1 MYASL
6 LRNSGALHLAFF
18 EQPGKDDFFSS
29 LLMKKYLL
37 SSQRSSQRTAIL
49 CLIVLVL
56 IWGYNWV
63 VMKVALRYSSSSDFA
78 ALRILV
84 GLVGLLVVFI
94 LSRKPLLPR
103 KEVLGIVL
111 TGLLQTGGFYV
122 FSTWALVSGAVGKT
136 VVLNYAMPFWVLLLA
151 WFALGE
157 RLRRTQWAGVASAL
171 AGLLFILMPF
181 RFTQGLFS
189 EMLALLSGFSWAAGI
204 VVAKRLQQRT
214 ELDLLSFT
222 TWQMIFGSIPLF
234 LCAFFISS
242 PPVRWTGTF
251 VATLAYSGI
260 LGGAVA
266 WSLWFYALSRLPA
279 GVASFGTLAT
289 PVVGVLTAWIQLG
302 ETPTLLEAVGM
313 MLIIGALV
321 LNSMQAIKPQQN
333 I

>member
-1 MYASL
+1 M
-6 LRNSGALHLAFF
+6 N
-18 EQPGKDDFFSS
+18 KT
-29 LLMKKYLL
+29 LMPERH
-37 SSQRSSQRTAIL
+37 SSQKTAIL
-49 CLIVLVL
+49 SLMVLVV

-84 GLVGLLVVFI
+84 GLMGLLIVFI
-94 LSRKPLLPR
+94 SSRKPLLPK
-103 KEVLGIVL
+103 KEVLGIFL

-122 FSTWALVSGAVGKT
+122 FSTWALVSGGVGKT

-157 RLRRTQWAGVASAL
+157 RLRRIQCAGVAIAL

-181 RFTQGLFS
+181 RFTRGIFS
-189 EMLALLSGFSWAAGI
+189 ELLALLSGLSWAAGI
-204 VVAKRLQQRT
+204 VVAKRVQQRT

-222 TWQMIFGSIPLF
+222 TWQMLFGSIPLF
-234 LCAFFISS
+234 LCAFLIPS
-242 PPVRWTGTF
+242 PPIRWTAPF
-251 VATLAYSGI
+251 IATLAYSGI

-279 GVASFGTLAT
+279 GVASLGTLAT

-302 ETPTLLEAVGM
+302 ETPTFLEAVGM
-313 MLIIGALV
+313 VLIIGALV
-321 LNSMQAIKPQQN
+321 LNSIQAIKPQRST
-333 I
+333 

>member
-1 MYASL
+1 M
-6 LRNSGALHLAFF
+6 N
-18 EQPGKDDFFSS
+18 KT
-29 LLMKKYLL
+29 LMPERH
-37 SSQRSSQRTAIL
+37 SSQKTAIL
-49 CLIVLVL
+49 SLMVLVV

-84 GLVGLLVVFI
+84 GLMGLLIVFI
-94 LSRKPLLPR
+94 SSRKPLLPK
-103 KEVLGIVL
+103 KEVLGIFL

-122 FSTWALVSGAVGKT
+122 FSTWALVSGGVGKT

-157 RLRRTQWAGVASAL
+157 RLRRIQCAGVAIAL

-181 RFTQGLFS
+181 RFTRGIFS
-189 EMLALLSGFSWAAGI
+189 ELLALLSGLSWAAGI
-204 VVAKRLQQRT
+204 VVAKRVQQRT

-222 TWQMIFGSIPLF
+222 TWQMLFGSIPLF
-234 LCAFFISS
+234 LCAFLITS
-242 PPVRWTGTF
+242 PPIRWTAPF
-251 VATLAYSGI
+251 IATLAYSGI

-279 GVASFGTLAT
+279 GVASLGTLAT

-302 ETPTLLEAVGM
+302 ETPTFLEAVGM
-313 MLIIGALV
+313 VLIIGALV
-321 LNSMQAIKPQQN
+321 LNSIQAIKPQRST
-333 I
+333 

>member
-1 MYASL
+1 MEKNLASS
-6 LRNSGALHLAFF
+6 R
-18 EQPGKDDFFSS
+18 
-29 LLMKKYLL
+29 L
-37 SSQRSSQRTAIL
+37 SPQRAAVL

-84 GLVGLLVVFI
+84 GLIGLLVVFI
-94 LSRKPLLPR
+94 SSRKPLLPR
-103 KEVLGIVL
+103 KEVFGIFL

-157 RLRRTQWAGVASAL
+157 RLQKIQWMGVVIAL

-181 RFTQGLFS
+181 RFTKGLFS
-189 EMLALLSGFSWAAGI
+189 EVLALLSGLSWAAGI
-204 VVAKRLQQRT
+204 VVAKRLQQKT

-234 LCAFFISS
+234 LCAFLIPS
-242 PPVRWTGTF
+242 PPVRWTATF

-289 PVVGVLTAWIQLG
+289 PVVGVLAAWIQLG

-321 LNSMQAIKPQQN
+321 LNSMQAIKPQRST
-333 I
+333 

>member
-1 MYASL
+1 MEKMLISAS
-6 LRNSGALHLAFF
+6 
-18 EQPGKDDFFSS
+18 
-29 LLMKKYLL
+29 
-37 SSQRSSQRTAIL
+37 RSSQKAAIL
-49 CLIVLVL
+49 SLIVLVL

-84 GLVGLLVVFI
+84 GLIGLLVVFI
-94 LSRKPLLPR
+94 SSRKPLLPK
-103 KEVLGIVL
+103 KEVFGIFL

-157 RLRRTQWAGVASAL
+157 RLRRMQWAGVVAAL
-171 AGLLFILMPF
+171 AGLVFILMPF
-181 RFTQGLFS
+181 RFTKGLFS
-189 EMLALLSGFSWAAGI
+189 EGLALLSGFSWAAGI
-204 VVAKRLQQRT
+204 VVAKRIQQRT

-234 LCAFFISS
+234 LCAFLIPS
-242 PPVRWTGTF
+242 PPVRWTAPF
-251 VATLAYSGI
+251 VATLLYSGI

-289 PVVGVLTAWIQLG
+289 PVVGVLAAWVQLG
-302 ETPTLLEAVGM
+302 ETPALLEAVGM

-321 LNSMQAIKPQQN
+321 LNSVQAIKPQGRS
-333 I
+333 

>member
-1 MYASL
+1 MSKMPVP
-6 LRNSGALHLAFF
+6 S
-18 EQPGKDDFFSS
+18 QQSS
-29 LLMKKYLL
+29 HKA
-37 SSQRSSQRTAIL
+37 AIL
-49 CLIVLVL
+49 SLIVLVL

-84 GLVGLLVVFI
+84 GLMGLLVVFI
-94 LSRKPLLPR
+94 SSRKPLLPR
-103 KEVLGIVL
+103 KEVFGIIL

-157 RLRRTQWAGVASAL
+157 RLRKRQWVGVASAL

-189 EMLALLSGFSWAAGI
+189 EVLALLSGFSWAAGI

-214 ELDLLSFT
+214 DLDLLSFT

-234 LCAFFISS
+234 LCAFLIPS
-242 PPVRWTGTF
+242 PPVRWTPTF

-266 WSLWFYALSRLPA
+266 WSLWFFALSRLPA

-289 PVVGVLTAWIQLG
+289 PVVGVVAAWIQLG
-302 ETPTLLEAVGM
+302 EAPTFLEAVGM

-321 LNSMQAIKPQQN
+321 LNSIQAMKPQQST
-333 I
+333 

>member
-1 MYASL
+1 MEPTAGRWRSATAAQYLPVVALTL
-6 LRNSGALHLAFF
+6 LA
-18 EQPGKDDFFSS
+18 
-29 LLMKKYLL
+29 
-37 SSQRSSQRTAIL
+37 
-49 CLIVLVL
+49 L

-84 GLVGLLVVFI
+84 GLIGLLVVFI
-94 LSRKPLLPR
+94 SSRKPLLPR
-103 KEVLGIVL
+103 KEVFGIFL

-157 RLRRTQWAGVASAL
+157 RLQRIQWMGVVIAL

-181 RFTQGLFS
+181 RFTKGLFS
-189 EMLALLSGFSWAAGI
+189 EVLALLSGLSWAAGI
-204 VVAKRLQQRT
+204 VVAKRLQQKT

-234 LCAFFISS
+234 LCAFLIPS
-242 PPVRWTGTF
+242 PPVRWTATF

-289 PVVGVLTAWIQLG
+289 PVVGVLAAWIQLG

-321 LNSMQAIKPQQN
+321 LNSMEAIKPQRST
-333 I
+333 

>member
-1 MYASL
+1 M
-6 LRNSGALHLAFF
+6 HLALFD
-18 EQPGKDDFFSS
+18 QPGKGDFFSS
-29 LLMKKYLL
+29 LLMNKMLISSRP
-37 SSQRSSQRTAIL
+37 SSQRAAIL
-49 CLIVLVL
+49 SLIVLVL

-84 GLVGLLVVFI
+84 GLIGLLVVFI
-94 LSRKPLLPR
+94 GSRKPLLPR
-103 KEVLGIVL
+103 KEVFGIFL

-136 VVLNYAMPFWVLLLA
+136 VILNYAMPFWVLLFA

-157 RLRRTQWAGVASAL
+157 RLRRIQWMGVASAL
-171 AGLLFILMPF
+171 AGLFFILMPF
-181 RFTQGLFS
+181 HFTKGLFS
-189 EMLALLSGFSWAAGI
+189 EVLALLSGFSWAAGI
-204 VVAKRLQQRT
+204 VVAKRLQQKT

-234 LCAFFISS
+234 LCALLIPA
-242 PPVRWTGTF
+242 PPVHWTTTF
-251 VATLAYSGI
+251 IATLAYSGI

-289 PVVGVLTAWIQLG
+289 PVVGVLAAWIQLG
-302 ETPTLLEAVGM
+302 ETPTFLEAVGM

-321 LNSMQAIKPQQN
+321 LNSMQAIKPQRST
-333 I
+333 

>member
-1 MYASL
+1 MDAQETE
-6 LRNSGALHLAFF
+6 R
-18 EQPGKDDFFSS
+18 EMKWRE
-29 LLMKKYLL
+29 LM
-37 SSQRSSQRTAIL
+37 SMQRSSQKTAIL
-49 CLIVLVL
+49 SLIVLVL

-94 LSRKPLLPR
+94 SSRKPLLPR
-103 KEVLGIVL
+103 KEIFGIFL

-122 FSTWALVSGAVGKT
+122 FSTWALVSGGVGKT
-136 VVLNYAMPFWVLLLA
+136 VVLNYAMPFWVLLFA
-151 WFALGE
+151 WFVLGE

-171 AGLLFILMPF
+171 AGLLFILIPF
-181 RFTQGLFS
+181 HFTKGLFS
-189 EMLALLSGFSWAAGI
+189 EVLALLSGLSWAAGI
-204 VVAKRLQQRT
+204 VVAKRLQQKT

-234 LCAFFISS
+234 LCAFLIPS
-242 PPVRWTGTF
+242 PPVRWTATF

-279 GVASFGTLAT
+279 GVASIGTLAT

-313 MLIIGALV
+313 ILIIGALV
-321 LNSMQAIKPQQN
+321 LNSMQAIKPRGQT
-333 I
+333 

>member
-1 MYASL
+1 MDAQETEGEL
-6 LRNSGALHLAFF
+6 KWR
-18 EQPGKDDFFSS
+18 EMMFSR
-29 LLMKKYLL
+29 
-37 SSQRSSQRTAIL
+37 RSSQKAAIL
-49 CLIVLVL
+49 SLIVLVL

-84 GLVGLLVVFI
+84 GLMGLLVVFI

-103 KEVLGIVL
+103 KEVFGIFL

-122 FSTWALVSGAVGKT
+122 FSTWALVSGGVGKT

-157 RLRRTQWAGVASAL
+157 RLRRIQWMGVAVAL

-181 RFTQGLFS
+181 RFTRGIFS
-189 EMLALLSGFSWAAGI
+189 EVLALLSGFSWAAGI
-204 VVAKRLQQRT
+204 VVAKRVQQRT

-222 TWQMIFGSIPLF
+222 TWQMLFGSIPLF
-234 LCAFFISS
+234 LCAFLIPS
-242 PPVRWTGTF
+242 PPIRWTAPF
-251 VATLAYSGI
+251 IATLAYSGI

-279 GVASFGTLAT
+279 GVASLGTLAT
-289 PVVGVLTAWIQLG
+289 PVVGVLAAWIQLG
-302 ETPTLLEAVGM
+302 ETPTFLEAAGM
-313 MLIIGALV
+313 VLIIGALI
-321 LNSMQAIKPQQN
+321 LNSIQAIKPQEQT
-333 I
+333 

>member
-1 MYASL
+1 MHKNL
-6 LRNSGALHLAFF
+6 ISG
-18 EQPGKDDFFSS
+18 
-29 LLMKKYLL
+29 
-37 SSQRSSQRTAIL
+37 QRSSQKAAIL
-49 CLIVLVL
+49 SLIVLVL

-63 VMKVALRYSSSSDFA
+63 VMKMALRYSSSSDFA

-84 GLVGLLVVFI
+84 GLIGLFIVFVS
-94 LSRKPLLPR
+94 SRKPLLPK
-103 KEVLGIVL
+103 KEVFGIFL

-122 FSTWALVSGAVGKT
+122 FSTWALVSGGVGKT

-157 RLRRTQWAGVASAL
+157 RLQRAQWAGVVSAL
-171 AGLLFILMPF
+171 AGLLLILMPF

-189 EMLALLSGFSWAAGI
+189 EVLALLSGFSWAAGI

-234 LCAFFISS
+234 LCAFLIPS
-242 PPVRWTGTF
+242 PPVRWTPTF

-266 WSLWFYALSRLPA
+266 WSLWFFALSRLPA
-279 GVASFGTLAT
+279 GVASLGTLAT
-289 PVVGVLTAWIQLG
+289 PVVGVLAAWIQLG
-302 ETPTLLEAVGM
+302 EAPTLLEAVGM

-321 LNSMQAIKPQQN
+321 INSMQAIKPR
-333 I
+333 

>member
-1 MYASL
+1 MTNKTL
-6 LRNSGALHLAFF
+6 TSG
-18 EQPGKDDFFSS
+18 P
-29 LLMKKYLL
+29 
-37 SSQRSSQRTAIL
+37 RSSEKLAIL
-49 CLIVLVL
+49 SLIVLVL

-84 GLVGLLVVFI
+84 GLIGLLVVFI
-94 LSRKPLLPR
+94 SSRKPLLPR
-103 KEVLGIVL
+103 KEVFGIFL

-136 VVLNYAMPFWVLLLA
+136 VVLNYAMPFWVLLFA

-157 RLRRTQWAGVASAL
+157 RLGRTQWVGVASAL

-189 EMLALLSGFSWAAGI
+189 EVLALLSGLSWAAGI
-204 VVAKRLQQRT
+204 VVAKRLQQRS

-234 LCAFFISS
+234 LCAFLIPS

-251 VATLAYSGI
+251 VAALAYSGI

-279 GVASFGTLAT
+279 GVASLGTLAT

-302 ETPTLLEAVGM
+302 ETPTFLEAAGM
-313 MLIIGALV
+313 MLIVGALV
-321 LNSMQAIKPQQN
+321 LNSMQAIKPQRRS
-333 I
+333 

>member
-1 MYASL
+1 ML
-6 LRNSGALHLAFF
+6 ISG
-18 EQPGKDDFFSS
+18 QG
-29 LLMKKYLL
+29 
-37 SSQRSSQRTAIL
+37 SSQKAAIL
-49 CLIVLVL
+49 SLIVLVL

-63 VMKVALRYSSSSDFA
+63 VMKVALQYSSSPDFA

-84 GLVGLLVVFI
+84 GLVGLLMVFI
-94 LSRKPLLPR
+94 GSRKPLLPR
-103 KEVLGIVL
+103 KELPGIVL

-151 WFALGE
+151 WVGLGE

-171 AGLLFILMPF
+171 VGLLLILMPF

-189 EMLALLSGFSWAAGI
+189 EVLALLSGLSWAAGI
-204 VVAKRLQQRT
+204 VVAKRIQQRT

-234 LCAFFISS
+234 LCAFLIPS
-242 PPVRWTGTF
+242 PPVRWTATF
-251 VATLAYSGI
+251 VATLAYSGV

-279 GVASFGTLAT
+279 GVASIGTLAT

-313 MLIIGALV
+313 VLIIGALV
-321 LNSMQAIKPQQN
+321 LNSMQAIKPRGRA
-333 I
+333 

>member
-1 MYASL
+1 ML
-6 LRNSGALHLAFF
+6 I
-18 EQPGKDDFFSS
+18 
-29 LLMKKYLL
+29 
-37 SSQRSSQRTAIL
+37 SSQPSSQKAAIL
-49 CLIVLVL
+49 SLIVLVL

-63 VMKVALRYSSSSDFA
+63 VMKVALQYSSSSDFA

-94 LSRKPLLPR
+94 CSRKPLLPR
-103 KEVLGIVL
+103 KEVFGIVF

-136 VVLNYAMPFWVLLLA
+136 VVLNYAMPFWVLLFA

-157 RLRRTQWAGVASAL
+157 RLRRMQWMGVAIAL

-189 EMLALLSGFSWAAGI
+189 EVLALLSGLSWAAGI

-234 LCAFFISS
+234 LCAFLIPS
-242 PPVRWTGTF
+242 PPVRWTATF

-266 WSLWFYALSRLPA
+266 WSLWFFALSRLPA

-289 PVVGVLTAWIQLG
+289 PVVGVLAAWIQLG
-302 ETPTLLEAVGM
+302 ETPTSLEAVGM

-321 LNSMQAIKPQQN
+321 LNSIQAIKPQGTT
-333 I
+333 